1 MRNQYPCKITR
12 SIFLYQIPLFASIA
26 YFLSISYKIAESWNL
41 VLAWNKKF
49 IVYDLYVAGGL
60 CLQSL
65 VLFSM
70 FYSALCVGVPDK
82 LPAEKVK
89 LYYNKEKFRD
99 IYLPQVCKAS
109 QGKVIS
115 VEIWFFFLP
124 FWWSYLD
131 YKIIEAKLNPVNV

>member
-1 MRNQYPCKITR
+1 M
-12 SIFLYQIPLFASIA
+12 FASIA
-26 YFLSISYKIAESWNL
+26 YFLSISYKIAES
-41 VLAWNKKF
+41 WNKKF

-115 VEIWFFFLP
+115 VEI
-124 FWWSYLD
+124 
-131 YKIIEAKLNPVNV
+131 